1 MPITD
6 EALLQMMFKQYE
18 GQPIEF
24 IMAEY
29 GKAKQLYLQIEQRIA
44 QGANGETIEV
54 KATQIKKELPPKG
67 DEEKEAEIEIK
78 HYTRDDLVCD
88 PKEAIKEDGITCC
101 ICGETHHV
109 LNARHFKRDKT
120 NAEAY
125 RAVCGYSKD
134 QLLMSGQAARAYIE
148 RGKNMGK
155 ARAEKLAAMASPE
168 AAPAAE

>member
-1 MPITD
+1 MPISD
-6 EALLQMMFKQYE
+6 EVLLQMMFKQHE

-29 GKAKQLYLQIEQRIA
+29 GKAKQLYLQIEQGIA
-44 QGANGETIEV
+44 QGTNGETIEV
-54 KATQIKKELPPKG
+54 KATQVKKELPAKEDDKKG
-67 DEEKEAEIEIK
+67 AKIEIK

-88 PKEAIKEDGITCC
+88 PKDAIKEDGITCC

-125 RAVCGYSKD
+125 RAVCGYAKD

-155 ARAEKLAAMASPE
+155 ARAEKLAAKAE
-168 AAPAAE
+168 QETAAAE